1 MVTCAACGSSVVSVS
16 MFFTVVVVVVGAA
29 SRADSKV
36 KVTSILRII
45 HKFLTTNTLKIYS
58 HSLMNDTYNF
68 LQGYKL
74 QNEIFVLSE
83 DNV

>member
-1 MVTCAACGSSVVSVS
+1 

-29 SRADSKV
+29 SRADCKV

-45 HKFLTTNTLKIYS
+45 HKFLTANSLKIYS
-58 HSLMNDTYNF
+58 HILMNDTYKI

-74 QNEIFVLSE
+74 QNEIFVMSE
-83 DNV
+83 DNVYF